1 MHDLNGKTALVTGAS
16 KGIGAAIARRLGESG
31 AHVIAHYNS
40 DEAGAR
46 EATSGLDENRRA
58 LIRADL
64 GDPDGAVRLWSEALA
79 WRGRI
84 DVLVD
89 NAAVLRRSP
98 LDAPDPEW
106 KDAWAEVLQTNVVSA
121 TTLMRDGVRHFREV
135 GGGVLIVLSSWN
147 AQRGSSLLDLI
158 AYAASKAA
166 VKAAAQTLA
175 HAHAAEGVLVY
186 VIAPGVVDTQMS
198 VDAAR
203 DNGGEEAVTAS
214 LAMHEWVP
222 PGEIGD
228 LAAYLA
234 TGACR
239 HLTGATLDVNGAA
252 YLR

>member
-16 KGIGAAIARRLGESG
+16 KGIGAAVARRLGEAG

-46 EATSGLDENRRA
+46 EATAGIEEERRA

-64 GDPDGAVRLWSEALA
+64 GEPDGAVRLWKEALA

-84 DVLVD
+84 DVVVD

-98 LDAPDPEW
+98 LEAPDSDW
-106 KDAWAEVLQTNVVSA
+106 KEAWGEILQTNVVSA
-121 TTLMRDGVRHFREV
+121 TTLMRDAVGHFREN
-135 GGGVLIVLSSWN
+135 GGGVLVVLSSWN
-147 AQRGSSLLDLI
+147 AQRGTGILDLI
-158 AYAASKAA
+158 AYSASKAA

-175 HAHAAEGVLVY
+175 QTYAADGVLVY
-186 VIAPGVVDTQMS
+186 VIAPGVVNTQMS

-214 LAMHEWVP
+214 LAMREWVP
-222 PGEIGD
+222 PAEIAD
-228 LAAYLA
+228 LTAYLA
-234 TGACR
+234 SGACR
-239 HLTGATLDVNGAA
+239 HLTGATLDVNGAS

>member
-16 KGIGAAIARRLGESG
+16 KGIGAAIAARLGAAG

-46 EATSGLDENRRA
+46 AATAELDPDRRT
-58 LIRADL
+58 LIRSDL
-64 GDPDGAVRLWSEALA
+64 SAPEGAVELWGEALEA
-79 WRGRI
+79 GGRI
-84 DVLVD
+84 DVVVD

-98 LDAPDPEW
+98 LEAGDAEW
-106 KDAWAEVLQTNVVSA
+106 TEAWGEVLQTNVVSA
-121 TTLMRDGVRHFREV
+121 ATLMRDAALHFREN

-147 AQRGSSLLDLI
+147 AQRGSSILDLI
-158 AYAASKAA
+158 AYSASKAA

-175 HAHAAEGVLVY
+175 QAYAAEGVLVY

-203 DNGGEEAVTAS
+203 SNGGEEAVTAS
-214 LAMHEWVP
+214 LAMNEWVP
-222 PGEIGD
+222 PEEIAD
-228 LAAYLA
+228 LTAYLA
-234 TGACR
+234 SGACR
-239 HLTGATLDVNGAA
+239 HLTGATLDVNGAT